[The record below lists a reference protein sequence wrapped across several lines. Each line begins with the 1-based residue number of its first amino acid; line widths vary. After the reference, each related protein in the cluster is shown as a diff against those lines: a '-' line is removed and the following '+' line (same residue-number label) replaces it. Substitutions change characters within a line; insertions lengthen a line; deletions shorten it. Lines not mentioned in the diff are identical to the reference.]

1 MSYQCS
7 VDTVL
12 AQTAAPEPLRCISPS
27 KTHQTPSMAAVRAA
41 AHFTV
46 CMLYAVPRY
55 TLKCLRSSL
64 RSCSARSAPA
74 DLCRDRQVIHW
85 IDNTSAISCLIHGYS
100 GKADSALLVNAFNLF
115 NAGLKSRIH
124 YEYVESKANT
134 SLIFLLDRNSSFY
147 ASRSAPGR
155 CRCTFL
161 MRAPGVG
168 LFGIFSVSP
177 LARGTGPPAPAPP
190 RNAPVC
196 QVTLARSAPRS
207 GPGTGLATLCERL
220 KCLSCRPAAL
230 FPTSLPL
237 FDLPGVDTS
246 CTFGVLRTPSP
257 MVPTSTG

>member
-1 MSYQCS
+1 
-7 VDTVL
+7 
-12 AQTAAPEPLRCISPS
+12 
-27 KTHQTPSMAAVRAA
+27 
-41 AHFTV
+41 
-46 CMLYAVPRY
+46 MLYGVPRF

-124 YEYVESKANT
+124 YEYVESKANVADLPSRQEFEFLRL
-134 SLIFLLDRNSSFY
+134 SLC
-147 ASRSAPGR
+147 SRAR

-207 GPGTGLATLCERL
+207 GPGTGLGTLCERL
-220 KCLSCRPAAL
+220 VSLMPAGGALSHLPPSLRPPRGRYIMYLWRATHAESNGSYRL
-230 FPTSLPL
+230 GINILYAYE
-237 FDLPGVDTS
+237 
-246 CTFGVLRTPSP
+246 
-257 MVPTSTG
+257 